1 MEACVV
7 SMTDFNMYRAA
18 VDAAAIFSESDRFG
32 NITYVN
38 DQFCNISGYGAEELV
53 GQNHRILNSGLHS
66 SDFFVDMWKKISS
79 GFVWKGEICNRK
91 KDGSLYWV
99 QSTII
104 PMYDAVSQCILKYVS
119 IRFDVTEK
127 RRLLE
132 SLRWQAEH
140 DQLTGLS
147 NRFLLS
153 KRLDQAIVTADRKKI
168 VLAVAILDLD
178 GFKQI
183 NDCYGHEAGDLLLV
197 EVSERLKSIMRAED
211 TIARLGGDEFVLV
224 FLVRDSSFLES
235 TMQRLLDALSATYYI
250 NNTGVNVSASI
261 GVTLYPK
268 DSEDA
273 ETLLRHADQAMY
285 SAKQSGRNQFYLFDV
300 PKEKKEKSIFEIIS
314 RVRKALRN
322 GELLLYYQP
331 KINLKNGEVVG
342 FEALLRWQH
351 PTYGLILPKA
361 FLPVIESTDLI
372 VEIGDWVIDQALFQ
386 IDQWASQ
393 GYNWSVSVNIAAF
406 HFQKENFVMSMRAA
420 LDRYPDVLP
429 EMLDIEIIE
438 SVLLEGL
445 SDVTKC
451 LVECHDMGV
460 TFSLDDFGTGY
471 SSLSYLKQLPTQSIK
486 IDQSFIHQIL
496 HNEDSL
502 VLTESIISLAKFFS
516 RNVVAEG
523 VESVKQCLLLK
534 QLGCDYAQGNCFA
547 EPMPVE
553 IVIHWA
559 KQFDLECL
567 SSDANSEQLTP
578 VQKISSNAPP
588 VNAYGYLSVE

>member
-1 MEACVV
+1 M
-7 SMTDFNMYRAA
+7 SMSDCNMYRTA

-38 DQFCNISGYGAEELV
+38 DQFCNVSGYSADELV
-53 GQNHRILNSGLHS
+53 GENHRILNSGLHS
-66 SDFFVDMWKKISS
+66 ADFFVDMWKKISS
-79 GFVWKGEICNRK
+79 GSVWKGEICNRK

-104 PMYDAVSQCILKYVS
+104 PMYDSANQGILRYVS

-127 RRLLE
+127 RSLLE
-132 SLRWQAEH
+132 SLQWQAEH
-140 DQLTGLS
+140 DSLTGLS

-153 KRLDQAIVTADRKKI
+153 KRLDQAIDVADRKNI

-178 GFKQI
+178 GFKQV
-183 NDCYGHEAGDLLLV
+183 NDRYGHETGDLLLI

-211 TIARLGGDEFVLV
+211 TVARLGGDEFVLV
-224 FLVRDSSFLES
+224 FLVRDGSFLES
-235 TMQRLLDALSATYYI
+235 TMQRLLEALSSTYYI
-250 NNTGVNVSASI
+250 SNIGVNVSASI
-261 GVTLYPK
+261 GVTMYPK

-285 SAKQSGRNQFYLFDV
+285 SAKQSGRNKFYLFDV

-322 GELLLYYQP
+322 GELFLYYQP
-331 KINLKNGEVVG
+331 KVNLNGGEVVG
-342 FEALLRWQH
+342 FEALLRWHH

-361 FLPVIESTDLI
+361 FLSVVDNTDLM
-372 VEIGDWVIDQALFQ
+372 VEIGDWAIEQALEQ
-386 IDQWASQ
+386 IGRWAAL
-393 GYNWSVSVNIAAF
+393 GYHWSVSVNIAAF
-406 HFQKENFVMSMRAA
+406 HFQKESFVTSMRAA
-420 LDRYPDVLP
+420 LDRHPDVLP
-429 EMLDIEIIE
+429 DMLDVEIIE
-438 SVLLEGL
+438 SVLLGGV

-451 LVECHDMGV
+451 LVECHDMGI

-496 HNEDSL
+496 YNEDSL
-502 VLTESIISLAKFFS
+502 VLTESIISLAQFFS
-516 RNVVAEG
+516 RRVIAEG
-523 VESVKQCLLLK
+523 VESVEQCLLLR

-553 IVIHWA
+553 RVVCWA
-559 KQFDLECL
+559 EQFD
-567 SSDANSEQLTP
+567 P
-578 VQKISSNAPP
+578 
-588 VNAYGYLSVE
+588 GYLA

>member
-1 MEACVV
+1 M
-7 SMTDFNMYRAA
+7 SMSDCNMYRTA

-38 DQFCNISGYGAEELV
+38 DQFCNVSGYSADELV
-53 GQNHRILNSGLHS
+53 GENHRILNSGLHS
-66 SDFFVDMWKKISS
+66 ADFFVDMWKKISS
-79 GFVWKGEICNRK
+79 GSVWKGEICNRK

-104 PMYDAVSQCILKYVS
+104 PMYDSANQGILRYVS

-127 RRLLE
+127 RSLLE
-132 SLRWQAEH
+132 SLQWQAEH
-140 DQLTGLS
+140 DSLTGLS

-153 KRLDQAIVTADRKKI
+153 KRLDQAIDVADRKNI

-178 GFKQI
+178 GFKQV
-183 NDCYGHEAGDLLLV
+183 NDRYGHETGDLLLI

-211 TIARLGGDEFVLV
+211 TVARLGGDEFVLV
-224 FLVRDSSFLES
+224 FLVRDGSFLES
-235 TMQRLLDALSATYYI
+235 TMQRLLEALSSTYYI
-250 NNTGVNVSASI
+250 SNIGVNVSASI
-261 GVTLYPK
+261 GVTMYPK

-285 SAKQSGRNQFYLFDV
+285 SAKQSGRNKFYLFDV

-322 GELLLYYQP
+322 GELFLYYQP
-331 KINLKNGEVVG
+331 KVNLNGGEVVG
-342 FEALLRWQH
+342 FEALLRWHH

-361 FLPVIESTDLI
+361 FLSVVDNTDLMF
-372 VEIGDWVIDQALFQ
+372 EIGDWAIEQALEQ
-386 IDQWASQ
+386 IGRWAAL
-393 GYNWSVSVNIAAF
+393 GYHWSVSVNIAAF
-406 HFQKENFVMSMRAA
+406 HFQKESFVTSMRAA
-420 LDRYPDVLP
+420 LDRHPDVLP
-429 EMLDIEIIE
+429 DMLDVEIIE
-438 SVLLEGL
+438 SVLLGGV

-451 LVECHDMGV
+451 LVECHDMGI

-496 HNEDSL
+496 YNEDSL
-502 VLTESIISLAKFFS
+502 VLTESIISLAQFFS
-516 RNVVAEG
+516 RRVIAEG
-523 VESVKQCLLLK
+523 VESVEQCLLLR

-553 IVIHWA
+553 RVVCWA
-559 KQFDLECL
+559 EQFD
-567 SSDANSEQLTP
+567 P
-578 VQKISSNAPP
+578 
-588 VNAYGYLSVE
+588 GYLA